1 MTSFLTIRHHA
12 FTLLELIVVL
22 SIAAILASVVML
34 SLGSHFQQAAVARA
48 IDSLTTADHIA
59 RRTAAESFATGVIL
73 DYDLPRHRLKLATA
87 NVSQSS
93 RTFSWPE
100 RVVLTDLQVLDN
112 RGWTNAGEAIEFSYS
127 GNSPTYSMRLTS
139 GKVSRWLVIF
149 GMTGQVTVYETP
161 ESFAELLREMRL

>member
-1 MTSFLTIRHHA
+1 MTPHLALRHHA

-22 SIAAILASVVML
+22 SIAAILSSVVVL

-59 RRTAAESFATGVIL
+59 RRTAVEPTAAGVVL
-73 DYDLPRHRLKLATA
+73 DYDLPRHRVKLTTL
-87 NVSQSS
+87 NTSQSS
-93 RTFSWPE
+93 RTFSWSE
-100 RVVLTDLQVLDN
+100 KVALSDLQVLDN
-112 RGWTNAGEAIEFSYS
+112 RGWTSSGEAIEFSYS

-149 GMTGQVTVYETP
+149 GMTGQATVYETP
-161 ESFAELLREMRL
+161 ESFAELLRELPL